1 MCSDRW
7 QALCRHIEQE
17 KSGYWLQDW
26 MRESNGGGY
35 INRSTSPSTTAA
47 GSREP
52 AGPPPQTEQTVI
64 AGAAR
69 HHVPGLQPL
78 APLTFR
84 VSWVRLLALGLL
96 AALFAALGVII
107 LIASPEWGPKI
118 IGLVCVLFFG
128 GGYGALVVKKLRNP
142 TVLELSVDGIK
153 PQSGGFIPWEDFEA
167 SGLGRVEGARGGT
180 KVIGIR
186 LKSYAGYLASLTPE
200 QIRLVRAT
208 AVAGKLTGSV
218 LRRSAPIA
226 ALRRSSRGLQSLAA
240 LPQRDI
246 PAMLHWSRAVSG
258 GWDLTFSPQLF
269 RGSARSVV
277 REIEEYYLSVLIARS
292 GR

>member
-1 MCSDRW
+1 
-7 QALCRHIEQE
+7 
-17 KSGYWLQDW
+17 

-208 AVAGKLTGSV
+208 AVAGKFTGSV
-218 LRRSAPIA
+218 LRRSAPGA
-226 ALRRSSRGLQSLAA
+226 ALRRSNGGLQSLAG

-246 PAMLHWSRAVSG
+246 SGMLECSRAVSG

>member
-1 MCSDRW
+1 M
-7 QALCRHIEQE
+7 
-17 KSGYWLQDW
+17 
-26 MRESNGGGY
+26 
-35 INRSTSPSTTAA
+35 
-47 GSREP
+47 
-52 AGPPPQTEQTVI
+52 
-64 AGAAR
+64 
-69 HHVPGLQPL
+69 PGLQPL